1 MTAIADEHVRQG
13 EGICLSN
20 ARRMPVRQA
29 LAVTLAGTLALSGC
43 ATNQDTATAIG
54 AIGGAAIGVAVAGG
68 STNQRIAG
76 ALIGAVAG
84 GFAGS
89 LIGKR
94 LDQADQARAEAAAQK
109 TIADRQATVAREQQT
124 RNAEIEAQL
133 RAEQAKAKSGKE
145 RQAAETRAVEARQRV
160 AQQSAQTSPA
170 PVQWTGN
177 ARGSAQAIGPTQV
190 AGRDGCEQVRE
201 IAVIKGEEVRQ
212 TATFCRD
219 PGTGSRVRV

>member
-1 MTAIADEHVRQG
+1 MTAIADEHARQG
-13 EGICLSN
+13 EEIRLSN
-20 ARRMPVRQA
+20 ARRTPVRQA
-29 LAVTLAGTLALSGC
+29 LALTLAGTLALSGC
-43 ATNQDTATAIG
+43 ATNQDSGTAIG
-54 AIGGAAIGVAVAGG
+54 ALGGAAIGAAVAGG

-109 TIADRQATVAREQQT
+109 AIADRQAVVAREQQE
-124 RNAEIEAQL
+124 RYAQIDAQL
-133 RAEQAKAKSGKE
+133 RAEQAKARTDQE
-145 RQAAETRAVEARQRV
+145 RQAAQARAVDARQRV
-160 AQQSAQTSPA
+160 AQQPAQTPPT